1 MYPSI
6 ARRTLFSVLLSAVLS
21 LGAPWAFVH
30 AASATPDVQLSS
42 TAYYHIQKTVLL
54 TNTGNTTAY
63 DVTAQVVLLPP
74 ASSYSQMTLTG
85 ESIVPS
91 STFIDPFGN
100 RIGVFHWNKLSPH
113 QSVTIALTYQEQSS
127 VAHYNLAGAESATA
141 GYNTASSLYKEY
153 TNPHLEQSAVDTGAP
168 QLVTLDTTLEHK
180 HGASTPL
187 AEAQVFFHWIVGHI
201 RYNYSLKPA
210 GGALQVLKTRLGIC
224 TDFAQLFV
232 GMLRTAGIPARLV
245 SGYVVNNGA
254 NQGGFHQWTEFYLPH
269 VGWVPAD
276 PTWGANGYF
285 AQMDDNWHIPL
296 YNGIRPDVNV
306 TWKYVPTTTPYIKIH
321 YHYTFTTESAPPLHQ
336 SKVLPV
342 LPPPLVTSVHHHSH
356 VLSTHRHPAWE
367 LLGQAWLTALWHW
380 ISGTLQSLFNGT

>member
-1 MYPSI
+1 MHPSI

-21 LGAPWAFVH
+21 LLAPWSLAY
-30 AASATPDVQLSS
+30 AAGATPGVKLSS

-54 TNTGNTTAY
+54 TNTGSSTAY

-74 ASSYSQMTLTG
+74 TSSYSQMTLTG
-85 ESIVPS
+85 ESLVPS
-91 STFIDPFGN
+91 STFIDTFGN
-100 RIGVFHWNKLSPH
+100 TIGVFHWSKLLPH
-113 QSVTIALTYQEQSS
+113 QSVTIALTYQTQSS
-127 VAHYNLAGAESATA
+127 VASYNVTPTGSKTQ

-153 TNPHLEQSAVDTGAP
+153 TNPRLEASAVDTGAP
-168 QLVTLDTTLEHK
+168 QLVKLDTTLEQK
-180 HGASTPL
+180 HDATTPL
-187 AEAQVFFHWIVGHI
+187 AEAHAFFHWIVGHI

-210 GGALQVLKTRLGIC
+210 GGALQVLKSHLGIC

-254 NQGGFHQWTEFYLPH
+254 NQGGFHQWVEFYLPQ

-276 PTWGANGYF
+276 PTWGTNGYF
-285 AQMDDNWHIPL
+285 AQMNDNWHIPL

-306 TWKYVPTTTPYIKIH
+306 TWKYVPTTTPYIKID
-321 YHYTFTTESAPPLHQ
+321 YHYVFTTESAPPLQH

-356 VLSTHRHPAWE
+356 VLRPHEPSWE
-367 LLGQAWLTALWHW
+367 LLGQPWLTALWHW
-380 ISGTLQSLFNGT
+380 VSGTLHSLFNGL